1 MAAYQALYRKYR
13 PQTFDDVVGQ
23 GAVTQTLKTQL
34 QKDQLSHA
42 YLFTGSR
49 GTGKTSC
56 AKILAKAVNCL
67 QPVDGNP
74 CNRCEACR
82 SIDSGACMDV
92 LEIDAAS
99 NNGVDNV
106 RDLRD
111 DAIYS
116 PSQVKKRVYII
127 DEVHML
133 SISAFNAL
141 LKIIEEPPEHL
152 LFILATTELHK
163 VPATILSR
171 CQRFAF
177 RRISQEDIA
186 ARLQYVAY
194 QENIDLDDSAARVLA
209 RMADGGMRDGLGLLD
224 QCASAT
230 AGELTAQ
237 RIYQCLGIAG
247 DQRAA
252 QMLGFIAHHQT
263 RDALQLFNQLYADGK
278 DLSAMLDELACLC
291 RDLLVLKTAPDAG
304 LTMLSGV
311 AQEKDALAL
320 VGTISDGELIRMMQL
335 LQQTISGFNRS
346 GNRRVDAELCILNMS
361 QPELSLD
368 SKAINARLTRLEEQM
383 RSGVVVS
390 KPQSQTTEQ
399 ITSVQQMEELP
410 PPPDDADAPPAS
422 EMEMPTQAPIG
433 FWTDLAAAIRSE
445 LRPPVSGFF
454 AGTPNAP
461 LHASLQG
468 DTLILHCD
476 GMVTTGMV
484 NKPEVLK
491 IVKQKADA
499 QLGRNMKIKVVDTT
513 EVPAHNAKMD
523 QLLSFGK
530 AHSDIIKIKE

>member
-1 MAAYQALYRKYR
+1 MYQALYRKYR

-23 GAVTQTLKTQL
+23 QAVTQTLKTQL

-67 QPVDGNP
+67 HPVDGNP
-74 CNRCEACR
+74 CNCCDACR

-111 DAIYS
+111 DAVYS

-186 ARLQYVAY
+186 ARLQFVAY
-194 QENIDLDDSAARVLA
+194 QENIDLDDAAARVLA
-209 RMADGGMRDGLGLLD
+209 RMADGGMRDALSLLD

-230 AGELTAQ
+230 AGELTSD

-247 DQRAA
+247 EQKAA
-252 QMLGFIAHHQT
+252 QMMAYIT
-263 RDALQLFNQLYADGK
+263 RHDTKQALELFNRLYADGK
-278 DLSAMLDELACLC
+278 ELSALLDELVCLC
-291 RDLLVLKTAPDAG
+291 RDLLVLKTAPEVG
-304 LTMLSGV
+304 ITMLSGV
-311 AQEKDALAL
+311 AQEKEAMALAR
-320 VGTISDGELIRMMQL
+320 GISDGELVRMMNL
-335 LQQTISGFNRS
+335 LQQTMAGFVRS
-346 GNRRVDAELCILNMS
+346 ASRRVDAELCILNMC

-368 SKAINARLTRLEEQM
+368 AKALNARLTRLEEQL
-383 RSGVVVS
+383 RSGAFVAAAPAAAPS
-390 KPQSQTTEQ
+390 APF
-399 ITSVQQMEELP
+399 EEEEEDLP
-410 PPPDDADAPPAS
+410 PPPDDADAPPLPEEPPMAQ
-422 EMEMPTQAPIG
+422 EPMG
-433 FWTDLAAAIRSE
+433 FWSDLVAAVRAE
-445 LRPPVSGFF
+445 LKPPAFGFF
-454 AGTPNAP
+454 SVGPGSP
-461 LHASLQG
+461 VQGRLQA
-468 DTLILHCD
+468 DTLVLCCNNDFCLKMIDRPEILQ
-476 GMVTTGMV
+476 VV
-484 NKPEVLK
+484 A
-491 IVKQKADA
+491 QKASAKLGRQIKVKAVDANAVPQRNERMA
-499 QLGRNMKIKVVDTT
+499 QLVD
-513 EVPAHNAKMD
+513 
-523 QLLSFGK
+523 FGK
-530 AHSDIIKIKE
+530 SHPDVIKIKE